1 MTEAITTEFSLVG
14 DELHALLV
22 PFGEVGQAASG
33 EHLFSLATA
42 LELPDPSSIKL
53 KLAHD
58 GSGAKQIAATAT
70 AFETTEAGIVAHYKP
85 EANAYGKRLLKEH
98 QEGRKKSVSPE
109 FVNII
114 RDGAN
119 VLKAKLSGSAAVVL
133 GGFPSAA
140 FFSLAVADDVIEE
153 TDEDK
158 IARLEEELLTLRS
171 IPSISG
177 HATETP
183 ETPAAPAAEEA
194 PNQGDTVPEATVPNT
209 VSAAAVATEA
219 PITKQ
224 EVFAY
229 FAALEAGNA
238 PRELRDRMAGA
249 FHEGGESAV
258 FALNDVK
265 YNGTGSVQPD
275 ERRSQWVDELWS
287 GRVYERQ
294 VVPLFNHDTLTAR
307 IVSGFRWTTKPAGGD
322 WAGNKAN
329 IPSNTPVTAA
339 ATATAQFW
347 AMGHDHAIE
356 HRIFNTP
363 GYFESYFKM
372 GTEDY
377 AAWSDAEVLATI
389 LAGATALEADNP
401 SGLDIGAGFSALID
415 GAAAVIA
422 ANALPTFALIAPAL
436 WKAMVKTPTDSVLG
450 YLSAALKLDSGDLDG
465 FVIRPHASL
474 DTGNVL
480 VGAREAATVYELP
493 SIIKVEAPD
502 TVKGGIDTNM
512 IGAEAT
518 FIHKATA
525 LQLVTPYTP

>member
-1 MTEAITTEFSLVG
+1 MTETLTTEFALVG
-14 DELHALLV
+14 DELHALLI
-22 PFGEVGQAASG
+22 PFGEAGQAASG
-33 EHLFSLATA
+33 EHVFSLDTD
-42 LELPDPSSIKL
+42 LELPDPSSIRL

-58 GSGAKQIAATAT
+58 GSGAKQIAAYAVGFNLTD
-70 AFETTEAGIVAHYKP
+70 AGVVARFKP
-85 EANAYGKRLLKEH
+85 ESNAYGERLLKEH

-109 FVNII
+109 FVGII
-114 RDGAN
+114 RDGVN
-119 VLKAKLSGSAAVVL
+119 VLKARLSGAAAVVL

-140 FFSLAVADDVIEE
+140 FFSLAVE
-153 TDEDK
+153 DES
-158 IARLEEELLTLRS
+158 E
-171 IPSISG
+171 
-177 HATETP
+177 ETP
-183 ETPAAPAAEEA
+183 ETPTGIESAEPPVAPAAEEITPEPKEEETPVA
-194 PNQGDTVPEATVPNT
+194 EATVPNT
-209 VSAAAVATEA
+209 AQTATAVKEQ
-219 PITKQ
+219 PITKE

-229 FAALEAGNA
+229 FAALEAGTA
-238 PRELRDRMAGA
+238 SRELRERMEPA
-249 FHEGGESAV
+249 FHQGGESAV

-287 GRVYERQ
+287 GRVFERKI
-294 VVPLFNHDTLTAR
+294 VPLFNHDTLTAR
-307 IVSGFRWTTKPAGGD
+307 IVSGFRWTTKPTGGD

-372 GTEDY
+372 GAEDY

-389 LAGATALEADNP
+389 LAGATSVEADNP
-401 SGLDIGAGFSALID
+401 SGLTIGAGFSALID
-415 GAAAVIA
+415 GAAEVIA
-422 ANALPTFALIAPAL
+422 ANATPTFAIVAPAL
-436 WKAMVKTPTDSVLG
+436 WKSMLKTPESAIIG
-450 YLSAALKLDSGDLDG
+450 YLEASLKLESGSLDG
-465 FVIRPHASL
+465 FQIRSHPSL
-474 DTGNVL
+474 ATGNIL

-493 SIIKVEAPD
+493 NIIKVEAPD